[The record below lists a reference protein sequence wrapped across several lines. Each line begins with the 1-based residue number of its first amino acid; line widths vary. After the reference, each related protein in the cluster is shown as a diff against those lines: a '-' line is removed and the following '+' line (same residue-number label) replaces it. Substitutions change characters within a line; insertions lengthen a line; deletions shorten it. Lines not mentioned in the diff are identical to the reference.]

1 MLTKFN
7 ILIIL
12 LPFLSVFI
20 SSILFLIFQIFNNK
34 NYLFNLLVSFFIVLF
49 IFLFTIYNISYKISE
64 IEIFYLIFSYICSFY
79 LFVCLVQS
87 QISSLQLTI
96 LRMIYLYPNIN
107 KKEILKKYNA
117 NKIFEERIKRL
128 QSGGIIYKKK
138 SSFFIKN
145 NKIIIY
151 LNFTKIL
158 RKVFNVNS

>member
-34 NYLFNLLVSFFIVLF
+34 NYLFNLIVSFLIIFF
-49 IFLFTIYNISYKISE
+49 IFLFMIYNISYKISD
-64 IEIFYLIFSYICSFY
+64 IEIFYLIFTYICSFY
-79 LFVCLVQS
+79 LFMCLMQS

-96 LRMIYLYPNIN
+96 LRMIYMYPNIN

-128 QSGGIIYKKK
+128 ESGGIIYKKK

-158 RKVFNVNS
+158 RKIFNVNS